1 MKGEACWTWKEK
13 ENMALNKANHFFIQ
27 TRAILASHASHSQSL
42 SSYHYPLIFS
52 FFHNKLFH
60 SKLFMSLIID
70 TRDHRLEK
78 ANFVI
83 WRKQLHKFKKANI
96 SKKNSHS
103 RDKFQPFGS
112 LPCGASCFM
121 FPFFHTLSSTCP
133 NTSSFFSLELY
144 IYTSLFLL
152 HIFTIFHHQNAF
164 LISSPII
171 YQSHISFFF
180 ISYQNESV
188 NIPFFFL
195 SLFISKILIQH
206 YFISIIKLCV

>member
-96 SKKNSHS
+96 SKKTVTQETNSNPLGPS
-103 RDKFQPFGS
+103 PVG
-112 LPCGASCFM
+112 LLASCSH
-121 FPFFHTLSSTCP
+121 FFTHFLLLAQTAHL
-133 NTSSFFSLELY
+133 FSLLS
-144 IYTSLFLL
+144 YTFTFHFFFFTFSLF
-152 HIFTIFHHQNAF
+152 FTI